1 MKKLISIFV
10 LICLTLTMVCSLSGC
25 GKKGVESEKLEE
37 DLNICNE
44 VQDCFT
50 SEYAGSARYQ
60 ISECVITEN
69 ELDEDKV
76 ENTIYCNVM
85 AENGYFQVF
94 LDVKATYHYYDKN
107 GWVLDEVS
115 CDLDDVKALTGP
127 NAEQVKPIIEDFIND
142 RRGFSYGIPYTS
154 DSGSSGTK
162 YYYLYSTNN
171 DFSVV
176 DTKLNENGKS
186 AKINCCY
193 ESDGTKYY
201 GYYEML
207 FDKTGWH
214 FAEEDSSDQ
223 HMILTESD
231 FNYSTSAIGTF
242 YDSYDEDTTLV
253 IHKIENNTITYSLH
267 STDSILLNND
277 FKQGDNLTAD
287 FNSKTGEF
295 VGFHYDTEEDVWEFG
310 AVELER
316 LSLF

>member
-1 MKKLISIFV
+1 MKRLISVFV

-25 GKKGVESEKLEE
+25 GKKGVEIEKLKE
-37 DLNICNE
+37 DLNLCNE

-50 SEYAGSARYQ
+50 SEYAGSSRYQ
-60 ISECVITEN
+60 IAECVITEN
-69 ELDEDKV
+69 DLDEDKV
-76 ENTIYCNVM
+76 ENTIYCNVT
-85 AENGYFQVF
+85 AENSYFQVF

-115 CDLDDVKALTGP
+115 CDLDDVKALAGP
-127 NAEQVKPIIEDFIND
+127 NAEQVKPIIEDFISD

-154 DSGSSGTK
+154 DSGGSGTK

-171 DFSVV
+171 DFSVI

-214 FAEEDSSDQ
+214 FADEDSSNH

-231 FNYSTSAIGTF
+231 FNYSTRAIGTF
-242 YDSYDEDTTLV
+242 YDSYDEETTLV
-253 IHKIENNTITYSLH
+253 VHKIENDIITYSLQ
-267 STDSILLNND
+267 TVDSILLNND
-277 FKQGDNLTAD
+277 FKQGENLTAE

-295 VGFHYDTEEDVWEFG
+295 VGFHYDTEEDIWEFG

-316 LSLF
+316 LSLY